1 MAEITNDIYQK
12 YHKEVVTCAVC
23 NQFTNVSHTKLLAVQ
38 QFQKKMCAILKT
50 PDGSGWAK
58 KLHPTLAKQYD
69 ISEFFPEHL
78 EVKNILLSP
87 NGVVRHVQ
95 SCVSGENCQCIP
107 NVFQCAKCIFAI
119 KLVALVCNAYKW
131 GNYQNFLLLMET
143 ELGSFRLSCVK
154 CLMVH

>member
-1 MAEITNDIYQK
+1 MTRNYQNLTK
-12 YHKEVVTCAVC
+12 RAFQIRCVKR
-23 NQFTNVSHTKLLAVQ
+23 NWPKLLMIFIKNITKKYSLAQ
-38 QFQKKMCAILKT
+38 YATNLQMFHTRNCWLFNSFQKKMYPILKT

-69 ISEFFPEHL
+69 VSEFFPKHL

-107 NVFQCAKCIFAI
+107 KMYFCNQTRSSCLQRLQMG
-119 KLVALVCNAYKW
+119 KLPKFSIAN
-131 GNYQNFLLLMET
+131 GN
-143 ELGSFRLSCVK
+143 
-154 CLMVH
+154 

>member
-107 NVFQCAKCIFAI
+107 KMYFCNQTRSSCLQRLQMG
-119 KLVALVCNAYKW
+119 KLPKFSIAN
-131 GNYQNFLLLMET
+131 GN
-143 ELGSFRLSCVK
+143 
-154 CLMVH
+154 